1 MFQRARK
8 HINPATILALA
19 ALVFATTGGAF
30 AATNGGND
38 GGNAGSSTPGKANAA
53 TGRTAT
59 FTATMAKKKT
69 KPKTG
74 GARGPAGPK
83 GATGATGPAGLA
95 GPTGAT
101 GATGP
106 AGAAGTQGTQGA
118 QGPQGPEGKQ
128 GPSGTTGFTATLPA
142 GDTETGTWAFDRT
155 GESGVEKVSLSFP
168 VPLETSLAEE
178 DAHFIE
184 GNGEE
189 VFESEATG
197 FVKAKSS
204 ICLGTVEHPTA
215 PPGNLCVYSYKLEGV
230 AEEAERFTF
239 LVGPEGSRFAAG
251 TAGAIIFLFGAQVGS
266 EGYGSWAI
274 TAPVTAK

>member
-30 AATNGGND
+30 AATGGGGGNGG
-38 GGNAGSSTPGKANAA
+38 GSTPGKASASI
-53 TGRTAT
+53 GRTAT
-59 FTATMAKKKT
+59 FTAVAAKKKA
-69 KPKTG
+69 KPKA
-74 GARGPAGPK
+74 GARGPAGPR
-83 GATGATGPAGLA
+83 GATGATGPGGPA

-101 GATGP
+101 GATGATGTTGP
-106 AGAAGTQGTQGA
+106 AGAQGTQGA

-168 VPLETSLAEE
+168 VPLETSLPEE

-184 GNGEE
+184 GHGEE
-189 VFESEATG
+189 VSESEATG
-197 FVKAKSS
+197 FLKGKSS
-204 ICLGTVEHPTA
+204 ICSGTPEHPTA
-215 PPGNLCVYSYKLEGV
+215 PPGNLCVYSSTLEGV
-230 AEEAERFTF
+230 AEEAGRFTE
-239 LVGPEGSRFAAG
+239 LNGPEGGGKIAG
-251 TAGAIIFLFGAQVGS
+251 TAGAIILFFGAQVGS
-266 EGYGSWAI
+266 GGYGSWAV
-274 TAPVTAK
+274 TAPVAAK